1 MTLTEFLKKEGAV
14 IEVDVANLPEGL
26 NIDQFVTIMTAFTI
40 VEQDVAPVVIKDTR
54 ENRELMKKQYDQPQ

>member
-26 NIDQFVTIMTAFTI
+26 NIDQFVTIMTAFTV